1 MSGSKVLAFP
11 QPNPIN
17 PLAEKLR
24 IEDDRR
30 LFRCAGAGS
39 LAGAALA
46 MWALSIEFPPPRIDF
61 WDNPGTDTPGTICTF
76 GPDIR
81 IKPPENYHGSIR
93 EKRVARHT
101 AKPGQKT
108 PKAPVAKTAHPT
120 EKPGWLGQNLVTSRS
135 GRRDLGVYDLLH
147 ASMKHVD
154 IDKLDELP
162 MLRRTSESRIA
173 GRRGKES
180 HEFNLEYSEQGTG
193 CASDCGPAVLP
204 GLSAPERLKT
214 RGPSL
219 SGPRVSSIDYAA
231 SENARST
238 ASILAIIRS
247 HAPGLRHAY
256 NGYLKRD
263 PGMAGKLNLA
273 FSIAPGGDVLELS
286 VVSSTTG
293 SPEFD
298 AEIARLVKAWRF
310 DPVKA
315 AGNDHVTVPF
325 SFSE

>member
-11 QPNPIN
+11 QPNPVN

-39 LAGAALA
+39 IAGAALA
-46 MWALSIEFPPPRIDF
+46 VWALSVEFPLPVAISCP
-61 WDNPGTDTPGTICTF
+61 NGPGSVDPLVLT
-76 GPDIR
+76 

-162 MLRRTSESRIA
+162 MLRRTPESRIA

-219 SGPRVSSIDYAA
+219 SGPRVTSIDYAA